1 MDIIKD
7 LINVDLHEVGEL
19 PDEINI
25 STMSASCKLNSKINI
40 TDIENYLEL
49 NSDSI
54 LTKKMNN
61 DNVISLLDIN
71 KKKNLKKMSFYNQ
84 ITIVV
89 RISSGPSENLNL
101 EPKINM
107 KLFKNGSIQMSGC
120 KSAKNINIAL
130 NKVLYE
136 LNNFVENP
144 NNLIITDFKIY
155 MINSNYKVD
164 MQINRDKL
172 YNLLIKKRIRAI
184 YDPCIKASIIIKYY
198 PQNNMNIKG
207 VSIFIFQKGNII
219 ITGGKSRDD
228 IISSY
233 NYINDIIYN
242 HKDDIIKTNID
253 IYEVKKK
260 DKPKKI
266 PPTPKKILKNIK
278 NNELLNNDELEKNN
292 NSLNTLNL
300 EKNDNSLN
308 TDLEKND
315 NSLITKKFEKKKKK

>member
-1 MDIIKD
+1 MDK
-7 LINVDLHEVGEL
+7 INIDLHEVGEL

-144 NNLIITDFKIY
+144 NNLNISDFKIC
-155 MINSNYKVD
+155 S
-164 MQINRDKL
+164 
-172 YNLLIKKRIRAI
+172 
-184 YDPCIKASIIIKYY
+184 
-198 PQNNMNIKG
+198 
-207 VSIFIFQKGNII
+207 F
-219 ITGGKSRDD
+219 
-228 IISSY
+228 
-233 NYINDIIYN
+233 
-242 HKDDIIKTNID
+242 KT
-253 IYEVKKK
+253 K
-260 DKPKKI
+260 
-266 PPTPKKILKNIK
+266 
-278 NNELLNNDELEKNN
+278 
-292 NSLNTLNL
+292 
-300 EKNDNSLN
+300 
-308 TDLEKND
+308 
-315 NSLITKKFEKKKKK
+315 